1 MAINSQWGLT
11 ATGFYVP
18 TFQELL
24 SSIEDDFIQS
34 FGDNIP
40 LTSNSN
46 LGILA
51 RQFAGRDRA
60 NWEQNQLVYY
70 SAFIS
75 TAQGAALDY
84 IGGNLGVARKTDK
97 PATAQITVTTKEEFL
112 LQAGERFETEDGY
125 EFTLLRDLLTTKQ
138 SDGTYKGTEWVQ
150 CEETGKDTNVP
161 AGSITIESD
170 PTDEVIS
177 VTNLQAAGD
186 GQDYEDDETYRER
199 LRMEN
204 AARPGSTHPGI
215 RSALMNLSG
224 VRQVDIVENPTE
236 SVDKYGNVPESFHV
250 YVLGGNKEDIAE
262 TLVDYIAAGTTM
274 NGKQV
279 LNPLDATGNH
289 REIKFDFATEK
300 PIYVKVDIN
309 TDESWNMDD
318 GLENVKQA
326 VVDYI
331 SDLKMG
337 QKVYVTKL
345 YPSVYSIEGIS
356 DARIQIGTDP
366 AKVADADI
374 FNERYEV
381 PTCQIENVEVNLNG
395 LRNN

>member
-18 TFQELL
+18 SYEELK
-24 SSIEDDFIQS
+24 SSIEDDFIKNW
-34 FGDNIP
+34 GENIP

-46 LGILA
+46 FGILVN
-51 RQFAGRDRA
+51 QFARRDRA
-60 NWEQNQLVYY
+60 NWEQDQLVYY
-70 SAFIS
+70 STFIS

-97 PATAQITVTTKEEFL
+97 PATAQVTVTTSEEFL

-138 SDGTYKGTEWVQ
+138 SNGTYQGTEWVQ
-150 CEETGKDTNVP
+150 CEETGSDTNVP
-161 AGSITIESD
+161 ANSITIESD
-170 PTDEVIS
+170 PADEVIS
-177 VTNLQAAGD
+177 VTNVQAAGD

-204 AARPGSTHPGI
+204 AARPGSTHAGI

-236 SVDKYGNVPESFHV
+236 VVDKYGNVPESFHV
-250 YVLGGNKEDIAE
+250 YVLGGNKQDIAE
-262 TLVDYIAAGTTM
+262 TLVDYIAAGITM
-274 NGKQV
+274 NGKVV
-279 LNPLDATGNH
+279 LNPIDATGNH

-300 PIYVKVDIN
+300 QIYVKIDIN
-309 TDESWNMDD
+309 TDESWNIDD
-318 GLENVKQA
+318 GLDNIKQA

-331 SDLKMG
+331 NELKMG
-337 QKVYVTKL
+337 DKVYVTKL
-345 YPSVYSIEGIS
+345 YPSIYSIDGVS
-356 DARIQIGTDP
+356 DARVQIGIDP
-366 AKVADADI
+366 TKVTDADI
-374 FNERYEV
+374 TNERYEV
-381 PTCQIENVEVNLNG
+381 PTCKLENVEVTLNG